1 MKTLTI
7 LLPDSVTQHIWA
19 EAKSQNVDAATLCSG
34 VITEYFL
41 EQSGKTP
48 RVAGTEQEAQ
58 VNGPSSAFDVRK
70 NFPGF
75 PNLSVELAQLFV
87 DESLKLP
94 ETRAFKSFSGR
105 GVGISPN
112 FVFVPYLLK
121 RQPGGIGVSF
131 YGSPDKLNRSSLRDG
146 RNPNYSRATVRTRK
160 ELEPLIGLIRH
171 SYDLKFGPV
180 RSL

>member
-7 LLPDSVTQHIWA
+7 LLPDSISQHIWA
-19 EAKSQNVDAATLCSG
+19 EAKKQNVDAATLCSG
-34 VITEYFL
+34 VITEHFL
-41 EQSGKTP
+41 EKNGNASI
-48 RVAGTEQEAQ
+48 AASSEQEAPTIL
-58 VNGPSSAFDVRK
+58 PSNVFDVRK
-70 NFPGF
+70 HFLGF
-75 PNLSVELAQLFV
+75 PNRSIELAQRFV

-131 YGSPDKLNRSSLRDG
+131 YGSPDKLNHPSLCDG
-146 RNPNYSRATVRTRK
+146 RNPNYSRATVHDSK
-160 ELEPLIGLIRH
+160 ELAPLMGLIRR
-171 SYDLKFGPV
+171 SYELRFGPI
-180 RSL
+180 R